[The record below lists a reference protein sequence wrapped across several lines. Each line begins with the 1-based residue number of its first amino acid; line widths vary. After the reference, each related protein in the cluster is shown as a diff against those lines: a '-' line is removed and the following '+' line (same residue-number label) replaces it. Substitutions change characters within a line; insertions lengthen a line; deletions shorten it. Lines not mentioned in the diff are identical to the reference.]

1 MDFRLQA
8 GMEALTF
15 NCDGSGRTAYE
26 AVTSSSCVTDVNPY
40 AVTDDGD
47 GMSWRSHLSFLI
59 CHLSFSEAKHQ
70 VVIAAGSHLF
80 PFRTEKLSP
89 PAPMVLQCNAG
100 E

>member
-8 GMEALTF
+8 GMKALTF

-26 AVTSSSCVTDVNPY
+26 AVTSSSCVTDVKPY
-40 AVTDDGD
+40 
-47 GMSWRSHLSFLI
+47 I
-59 CHLSFSEAKHQ
+59 Q

>member
-1 MDFRLQA
+1 MAF
-8 GMEALTF
+8 TF
-15 NCDGSGRTAYE
+15 NCNRFWLIVRAD
-26 AVTSSSCVTDVNPY
+26 SSCVDMSPY
-40 AVTDDGD
+40 TVHDNYALCIMNYALTNY
-47 GMSWRSHLSFLI
+47 
-59 CHLSFSEAKHQ
+59 Q

>member
-1 MDFRLQA
+1 MIQSKVLLVEIVTLYVGIVIVVMDFL
-8 GMEALTF
+8 MF
-15 NCDGSGRTAYE
+15 NGQWSMFNEIY
-26 AVTSSSCVTDVNPY
+26 
-40 AVTDDGD
+40 
-47 GMSWRSHLSFLI
+47 
-59 CHLSFSEAKHQ
+59 Q

>member
-1 MDFRLQA
+1 MIIDNYAAQWSVVIF
-8 GMEALTF
+8 
-15 NCDGSGRTAYE
+15 SGVGCE
-26 AVTSSSCVTDVNPY
+26 STSSVLLVEIVTLY
-40 AVTDDGD
+40 AVDVIIVNDE
-47 GMSWRSHLSFLI
+47 LSIVNL
-59 CHLSFSEAKHQ
+59 AKLHQ